1 MKRERNYYRIPRP
14 ILPMVLT
21 RLNLAAVCASMGV
34 SDFIGGNLERDIE
47 ALVRLAKKQT
57 IAAGKHKIQPVEKE
71 MKDGLGKI

>member
-1 MKRERNYYRIPRP
+1 
-14 ILPMVLT
+14 
-21 RLNLAAVCASMGV
+21 MGV